1 MDPVLAGLDEHQV
14 EEKVDGIK
22 QYLANKANKQRFNN
36 LVKHQRLQ
44 REKDNRV
51 TQKVKET
58 ARAPPM
64 TLEEIEKDPDLG
76 FSNKIAEPS
85 FEFIEEADPLYVEKP
100 IGKYEPSA

>member
-1 MDPVLAGLDEHQV
+1 
-14 EEKVDGIK
+14 
-22 QYLANKANKQRFNN
+22 
-36 LVKHQRLQ
+36 
-44 REKDNRV
+44 
-51 TQKVKET
+51 
-58 ARAPPM
+58 M